1 MKNLTN
7 KYFANQSTILP
18 LEFVAKLNYSI
29 EDIAKK
35 LNISISEVIKQCSVI
50 MEDKYSVKNISNF
63 NFKF

>member
-7 KYFANQSTILP
+7 KYFANQNAILP
-18 LEFVAKLNYSI
+18 LEVAAKLNYSI

-35 LNISISEVIKQCSVI
+35 LNISISEVLKQCSVI
-50 MEDKYSVKNISNF
+50 MEDKYSVKNISSF